1 MLGLIVWLKPANLPA
16 AAAAPEK
23 VGMAQVQPVFAQRC
37 VMCHGEALQSKGVR
51 LDSAAEIKKNAQMVY
66 QQAVVQ
72 KTMPLNNATGITDAE
87 RALIAQWFQSGAP
100 VN

>member
-1 MLGLIVWLKPANLPA
+1 
-16 AAAAPEK
+16 
-23 VGMAQVQPVFAQRC
+23 MAQVQPVFAQRC

>member
-1 MLGLIVWLKPANLPA
+1 MGSENVYKRQ
-16 AAAAPEK
+16 PEK